1 MRPQSSAKE
10 VTMKLGRSIF
20 VIGLALVPL
29 GCAMAPSNEEIAA
42 QSTAMLQASF
52 KATGQAGLDRLN
64 QDETQRVCSELAPGK
79 APAKEVAEKIEKLNL
94 ATIRYPADGKLLG
107 DWKNGEK
114 IAQEGRG
121 KQFSDDVAG
130 PVGANCYACHQ
141 LTPQELSYGTIGP
154 SLYQFAKLRGYGA
167 DIQRYAY
174 GKIFNADAFAACSTM
189 PRFGHNQILT
199 EQQIKDVTALLMDPQ
214 SPVNK

>member
-1 MRPQSSAKE
+1 MRRQSSAE
-10 VTMKLGRSIF
+10 EATMKLGRSVI

-29 GCAMAPSNEEIAA
+29 GCVIAPSNDQIASQA
-42 QSTAMLQASF
+42 TAMLQASF

-94 ATIRYPADGKLLG
+94 ATIRYPPDGKLLG

-141 LTPQELSYGTIGP
+141 LTPQELSFGTIGP

-167 DIQRYAY
+167 DTQRYAY

>member
-1 MRPQSSAKE
+1 
-10 VTMKLGRSIF
+10 MKMTRIVLVLGVALLPLACSI
-20 VIGLALVPL
+20 
-29 GCAMAPSNEEIAA
+29 APSNEEIVA

-52 KATGQAGLDRLN
+52 KASGQAGLDRLT
-64 QDETQRVCSELAPGK
+64 QDETQRVCTSLAGK
-79 APAKEVAEKIEKLNL
+79 APAKDVAEKIEKLNL

-141 LTPQELSYGTIGP
+141 LTPQEVSYGTIGP

-167 DIQRYAY
+167 DTQRYAY
-174 GKIFNADAFAACSTM
+174 GKVFNADAFAACSTM
-189 PRFGHNQILT
+189 PRFGHNAILT
-199 EQQIKDVTALLMDPQ
+199 EQQMKDVTALLMDPQ

>member
-1 MRPQSSAKE
+1 
-10 VTMKLGRSIF
+10 MKMTRIVLVLG
-20 VIGLALVPL
+20 VALLPL
-29 GCAMAPSNEEIAA
+29 GCAIAPSNDEIAL
-42 QSTAMLQASF
+42 QSTAMLQVSF
-52 KATGQAGLDRLN
+52 KASGQAGLDRLT
-64 QDETQRVCSELAPGK
+64 QDETQRACSALAGK
-79 APAKEVAEKIEKLNL
+79 APAKDVAENIEKLNL

-107 DWKNGEK
+107 DWKNGER

-167 DIQRYAY
+167 DTQRYAY

-189 PRFGHNQILT
+189 PRFGHNAILT
-199 EQQIKDVTALLMDPQ
+199 EQQMKDVTALLMDPQ